1 MTNKEWHD
9 WLKFREAGTETIT
22 VAEQK
27 LIATLHAKYF
37 NHKYNLPCS
46 CKPSKARKILQN
58 WTNDINELFEN
69 QPKPKIR

>member
-1 MTNKEWHD
+1 MTKEEWKS
-9 WLKFREAGTETIT
+9 WLEFRESDTHTIT

-37 NHKYNLPCS
+37 NHKFKQPCS
-46 CKPSKARKILQN
+46 CRPSKARKQYQMWID
-58 WTNDINELFEN
+58 DINNMFET

>member
-1 MTNKEWHD
+1 MKKEEWFK
-9 WLKFREAGTETIT
+9 WLEFRESGTETIT

-37 NHKYNLPCS
+37 NHKYKLPCS
-46 CKPSKARKILQN
+46 CKPSKARKQFQI
-58 WTNDINELFEN
+58 WIDDINKLFET